1 MKCIHC
7 NQEHPD
13 DFMFCPITG
22 VKLEPQKKACT
33 NEECCDYG
41 KYILPPE
48 ANFCP
53 RCGHKIERQESSGEG
68 KNTNKATNKKEES
81 DGFIN
86 GHEYVDLGLPSG
98 VKWATCNVGA
108 DSPEE
113 YGDYYAWGE
122 TETPKDDYY
131 SKENCG
137 LYEIEIRLICGDPEF
152 DVATSKWGE
161 GWRMPFPFEFDE
173 LINKCEWKWM
183 RKNRVWGMHITGPN
197 GNNIFLP
204 AADSRS
210 GGWSPVPGKEGRYW
224 SSSPGDRKTND
235 CAHSLVFSKDNICS
249 VYWNSSR
256 YEGYTIRPIHNPFF

>member
-22 VKLEPQKKACT
+22 AKLEPQKKACT
-33 NEECCDYG
+33 NEECCDFG

-53 RCGHKIERQESSGEG
+53 RCGHKIERQGSSGEG
-68 KNTNKATNKKEES
+68 KNTSRTKNKKGES

-113 YGDYYAWGE
+113 YGEYYAWGE
-122 TETPKDDYY
+122 NYTKDEYEKDNCNSYSMDDDISGNPDY
-131 SKENCG
+131 
-137 LYEIEIRLICGDPEF
+137 
-152 DVATSKWGE
+152 DVATSEWGE
-161 GWRMPFPFEFDE
+161 DWRIPTKEECEE
-173 LINKCEWKWM
+173 LVEECEWRWM
-183 RKNRVWGMHITGPN
+183 KKKGVGGMMHVTGPN
-197 GNNIFLP
+197 GKSIFLP
-204 AADSRS
+204 AAGYRCHSS
-210 GGWSPVPGKEGRYW
+210 LLNAGHYGHYW
-224 SSSPGDRKTND
+224 SSTPDILGRYAYDLTFHNGDK
-235 CAHSLVFSKDNICS
+235 S
-249 VYWNSSR
+249 VEPCYR
-256 YEGYTIRPIHNPFF
+256 RDFGEMVRPVSDRIK